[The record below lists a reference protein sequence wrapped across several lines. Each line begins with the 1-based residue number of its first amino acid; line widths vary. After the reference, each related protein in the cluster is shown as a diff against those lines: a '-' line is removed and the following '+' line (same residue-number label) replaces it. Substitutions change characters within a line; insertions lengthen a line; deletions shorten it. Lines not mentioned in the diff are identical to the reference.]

1 MQGGA
6 GSYARCSWHLLAS
19 RCDSGHFETLFAV
32 IWSARV
38 ILHVFDWMSCLVSS
52 WAGSLLNDVFAMF
65 KRCWVAMIV
74 RLRLWNVRRVRTRE
88 CDCLSVLT
96 RCNAR
101 HTATILAQAIFCSDV
116 VLFARTTRQIVVRV
130 YGPQGMVLHRDP
142 VWTASACG
150 TLAHTSTTQR
160 IVVGFSLAIS
170 YQELEVNAT
179 SDVSTQNP
187 DEAAAAARTRVERL
201 DNAVAARD
209 RVRRSKE
216 LPE

>member
-1 MQGGA
+1 
-6 GSYARCSWHLLAS
+6 
-19 RCDSGHFETLFAV
+19 
-32 IWSARV
+32 
-38 ILHVFDWMSCLVSS
+38 
-52 WAGSLLNDVFAMF
+52 MF
-65 KRCWVAMIV
+65 KWCWAAMIV
-74 RLRLWNVRRVRTRE
+74 RLRLWNVRRGRTRE

-101 HTATILAQAIFCSDV
+101 HTAAILAQAIFCSDV
-116 VLFARTTRQIVVRV
+116 VLLARTTRQIVVRV
-130 YGPQGMVLHRDP
+130 FGLLRPRTTEHAHGPQGMVLHRDP

-160 IVVGFSLAIS
+160 IVVVFRVAIS
-170 YQELEVNAT
+170 YQELEVNET